1 MFSLFYIPRVRMGCW
16 FEFKREKVFFGSY
29 FGQLYFNS
37 YSFTE
42 RRKNIT
48 FYVKRRSVPSQH
60 LKEEHKNVKFCL
72 RLFAMQYF
80 SRYWA
85 EFKRRM
91 GNFWMMIWSIISQRT
106 RTVLLKGKHLKN
118 IIFLKRRSVPQMP
131 NFELEEFLPFKISQI
146 RRCTWKKDWWRCR
159 DFFSVQKWVVRS
171 SWSKKRTYT
180 S

>member
-1 MFSLFYIPRVRMGCW
+1 MNSKGKRYFLDHILANYIWIHTVLQKG
-16 FEFKREKVFFGSY
+16 
-29 FGQLYFNS
+29 
-37 YSFTE
+37 E
-42 RRKNIT
+42 RTLHFMLNDDQFHPKI
-48 FYVKRRSVPSQH
+48 

-72 RLFAMQYF
+72 GLFATQYF

-91 GNFWMMIWSIISQRT
+91 VNFWMMIWSIISQRS

-118 IIFLKRRSVPQMP
+118 IIFLIKRHSVPQMS
-131 NFELEEFLPFKISQI
+131 NFVLKEFLPFKISQI
-146 RRCTWKKDWWRCR
+146 RRCHTWKKDWWRCR
-159 DFFSVQKWVVRS
+159 VFFSVQKWVDRS